1 MAAPVQSARWP
12 VGALTG
18 REGLVTAIA
27 MMARGVGGG
36 GGGNKNTDDGGFVK
50 MFCVIEIL
58 RVDGGRSQ
66 NVLCCWSIKY
76 QWRPADRAEIP
87 GFEKEHS
94 LKAYD

>member
-1 MAAPVQSARWP
+1 MMARG
-12 VGALTG
+12 VGGGA
-18 REGLVTAIA
+18 A

-36 GGGNKNTDDGGFVK
+36 GGVNKNTDNGGFVK
-50 MFCVIEIL
+50 MFCVIEVL
-58 RVDGGRSQ
+58 RIDGGRSQ